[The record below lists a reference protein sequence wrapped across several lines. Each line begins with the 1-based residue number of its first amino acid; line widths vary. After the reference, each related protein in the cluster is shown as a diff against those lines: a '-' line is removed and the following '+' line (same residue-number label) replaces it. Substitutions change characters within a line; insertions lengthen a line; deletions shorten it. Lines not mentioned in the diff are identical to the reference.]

1 MKINH
6 NMSAMI
12 ANKNLLRNDKSLSS
26 SIERLSTGL
35 RINRASDDA
44 AGMAIASKM
53 RAQIKGLSQA
63 SRNASDGSSVLETAD
78 GALNEVV
85 NMLQRMRELSVQA
98 ASTATYTIEDVEAIQ
113 AEIESLR
120 EEIDRVSRDT
130 EFNTQPLLNGNL
142 DRRVYPNNRGITRMS
157 ITDFVSKDMYAV
169 QISADAEHAVTTGTQ
184 MLNAASVV
192 PAGAT
197 GTVNINGVE
206 VEINEGETF
215 DVVYE
220 KLREGAELGETNLF
234 LTQNLTPNPATGK
247 PEDAFY
253 IPTTVDVGGNLVFVS
268 DEYGTAAELNIHCDN
283 PDLAQFLGIG
293 TNIQEKG
300 EDVQITIPDTYTVNG
315 QTEDNGFAAQRT
327 VITDGNYVT
336 ITSRGG
342 FEMKFE
348 VEPGTAPAAGAG
360 GATEVLFDVTDIGTL
375 TLQIGANENQIMDVC
390 IPEISAK
397 TLYIDKVNVCTVT
410 GADRAIESFDKAL
423 SIVGDVRSSIGAYMN
438 RLEYA
443 VSSLDGTEINMT
455 QALSRIEDADM
466 AEEMTTYTQY
476 NVLTQAATSVL
487 AQANDLPQ
495 QALQLLQ

>member
-12 ANKNLLRNDKSLSS
+12 ANKNLLRNDRSLSG

-53 RAQIKGLSQA
+53 RAQIKGLGQA

-113 AEIESLR
+113 AEIHSLR

-157 ITDFVSKDMYAV
+157 ITDFVSKDIYAV
-169 QISADAEHAVTTGTQ
+169 QISADAEHAVSIGGQ
-184 MLNAASVV
+184 NLNAASVV

-197 GTVNINGVE
+197 GEITINGVT

-220 KLREGAELGETNLF
+220 KLRECAELGETNLF
-234 LTQNLTPNPATGK
+234 LTQNTTPNPATGK
-247 PEDAFY
+247 PENAFY
-253 IPTTVDVGGNLVFVS
+253 TPSTVDAGGFLVFVS
-268 DEYGTAAELNIHCDN
+268 DEYGISTELNVHCDN
-283 PDLAQFLGIG
+283 PDLATFLGIG
-293 TNIQEKG
+293 TNIQEYGK
-300 EDVQITIPDTYTVNG
+300 DVEITIPDTYTLDGV
-315 QTEDNGFAAQRT
+315 TEDNGFAAQRT
-327 VITDGNYVT
+327 IVTDGNYVT

-348 VEPGTAPAAGAG
+348 VEPGTAPAAGGA
-360 GATEVLFDVTDIGTL
+360 ATEVLFDVTDIGTL

-390 IPEISAK
+390 IPEISSK

-423 SIVGDVRSSIGAYMN
+423 SIVGEVRSALGAYMN
-438 RLEYA
+438 RLDYA

-455 QALSRIEDADM
+455 QALSRIEDTDM

-495 QALQLLQ
+495 QVLQLLQ